1 MFHTVRN
8 ARFVILSLLVVA
20 GGALPNRAWAEE
32 GETEPLAATSALAV
46 LDLEARGATPVQA
59 HAVTMAIVR
68 GLRQL
73 DVFTVLSAEDVRQL
87 LALERSRQLLGG
99 GGDGDAMDALREALG
114 ARFVV
119 AGTVTALGADLQ
131 VEMRLLDSQ
140 TNKVLSEKSVGPA
153 KVTLLARD
161 VPGMAQTLVA
171 PLLEGQQGQLL
182 VRVSEEAA
190 EVRVDDVLRGSTP
203 MQEPLVLARGTHR
216 LEVRKDGFIAQLR
229 PVRVEPAQLA
239 VEEVRL
245 APSPDYADAYKA
257 RHRRSRVGA
266 WLLSGVAVG
275 ALGGAVFMDRSVER
289 RYQEE
294 FLPMQSALL
303 GTGGDGYLG
312 NARVRYDQCLS
323 DGRAGC
329 TATFNGTSSAIRRDQ
344 GLTMGLLGVGLA
356 AGGVA
361 TYLWLTGEDPN
372 RYSRLVAAPS
382 FGNGTGFA
390 LTGGF

>member
-1 MFHTVRN
+1 MIHTVRN
-8 ARFVILSLLVVA
+8 ARFVIMGWVLATAASPVA
-20 GGALPNRAWAEE
+20 FAEE
-32 GETEPLAATSALAV
+32 AEAQASTNVLAV
-46 LDLEARGATPVQA
+46 LDMEARGATPVQA
-59 HAVTMAIVR
+59 HAMTLAIVR

-99 GGDGDAMDALREALG
+99 GSDGDALGALREALG
-114 ARFVV
+114 ARYVV
-119 AGTVTALGADLQ
+119 AGTVTALDGELQ
-131 VEMRLLDSQ
+131 VEMRLLDSTSQ
-140 TNKVLSEKSVGPA
+140 MVLSEKAMGPA
-153 KVTLLARD
+153 RVTTLARD
-161 VPGMAQTLVA
+161 VPGLAQTLVA

-182 VRVSEEAA
+182 VRASEEAA
-190 EVRVDDVLRGSTP
+190 EIRVDDVLRGSTP
-203 MQEPLVLARGTHR
+203 LQEPLLLPRGTHR

-239 VEEVRL
+239 VEDVRL
-245 APSPDYADAYKA
+245 SPSPDYAQAYRA

-275 ALGGAVFMDRSVER
+275 ALGGALVLDRQVER
-289 RYQEE
+289 RYQDE

-303 GTGGDGYLG
+303 GTGGEGYLG
-312 NARVRYDQCLS
+312 TARTQYDQCLQQ
-323 DGRAGC
+323 GRAGC
-329 TATFNGTSSAIRRDQ
+329 TAAFNGTSAGIRRDQ
-344 GLTMGLLGVGLA
+344 GLTMGLAGVGLA

-361 TYLWLTGEDPN
+361 TYLWLTGEDPQ

-382 FGNGTGFA
+382 FGSGTGFA